1 MYCVNMYVLCSHVS
15 TVSCSICV
23 FFLFRTYFYYA
34 IFINNNLCSDSYVFY
49 LYINLND
56 HTKHF
61 IYIFFFM
68 YQPLLLFFIGTLLLI
83 CDNDYLSSS
92 PIIHRR
98 LKNTLH
104 LVIAYVMFKSSML
117 YLSQKFL

>member
-1 MYCVNMYVLCSHVS
+1 MYVLCSHVS

-34 IFINNNLCSDSYVFY
+34 IFINNNLCSDTYVFY
-49 LYINLND
+49 LYVNLND

-61 IYIFFFM
+61 IYIYFFM

-83 CDNDYLSSS
+83 CDTDYLFPS

-117 YLSQKFL
+117 YLSHKFFL

>member
-1 MYCVNMYVLCSHVS
+1 MYVLCSHVS

-34 IFINNNLCSDSYVFY
+34 IFINNLCSDSYVFY

-61 IYIFFFM
+61 IYIIFFYVSTFVII
-68 YQPLLLFFIGTLLLI
+68 FIGILLLI
-83 CDNDYLSSS
+83 CDTDYLFSS

-117 YLSQKFL
+117 YLSQNFF